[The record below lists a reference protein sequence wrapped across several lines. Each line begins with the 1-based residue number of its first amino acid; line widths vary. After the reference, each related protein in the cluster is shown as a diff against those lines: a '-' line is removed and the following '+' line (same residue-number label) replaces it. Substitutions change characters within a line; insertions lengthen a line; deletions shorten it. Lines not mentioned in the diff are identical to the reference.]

1 VARFLAAHPD
11 WHLAGFK
18 HPLTG
23 ETVTELQLLPQRD
36 GVDGFYLAFAGKKST
51 GGLPLLKQLKLRLQ
65 PATKETLKLNC
76 YGGAC

>member
-36 GVDGFYLAFAGKKST
+36 GVDGFYLA
-51 GGLPLLKQLKLRLQ
+51 LLERKHRRLS
-65 PATKETLKLNC
+65 
-76 YGGAC
+76 Y